1 MGYVGNQ
8 GGVHPRIQNG
18 NHFKFHLYIL
28 AVRSLIEVGKY
39 MF

>member
-1 MGYVGNQ
+1 MLETKVAS
-8 GGVHPRIQNG
+8 HPGIQNG
-18 NHFKFHLYIL
+18 NHFKFNFYIL